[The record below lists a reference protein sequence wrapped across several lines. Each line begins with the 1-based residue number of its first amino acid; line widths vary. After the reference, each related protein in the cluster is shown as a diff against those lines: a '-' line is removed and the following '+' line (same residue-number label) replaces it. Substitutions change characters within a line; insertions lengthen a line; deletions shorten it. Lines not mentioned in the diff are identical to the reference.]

1 MKAIHLS
8 RVNLYKLTNWVID
21 NEKRLYAERVTRE
34 EVARQAEESLGF
46 RVNVSHVNVII
57 QNHELNITS
66 TRSAPKTFLKS
77 AWNKSTDERIDALG
91 IELGNVNF
99 AQDSIKIAIAEMQD
113 KLERLYLAC
122 DLHLNTIDKAIEEI
136 QDKLRRLENN
146 LPGAFDKLAPKN
158 VQFPLRG
165 I

>member
-8 RVNLYKLTNWVID
+8 RLNLYKLTTWVIE
-21 NEKRLYAERVTRE
+21 NEKRLYDSRVTRE
-34 EVARQAEESLGF
+34 EVARQAEEALGF
-46 RVNVSHVNVII
+46 RINVSHVNVII

-66 TRSAPKTFLKS
+66 TRSAPKTFMKS
-77 AWNKSTDERIDALG
+77 AWNKATDERLDALG
-91 IELGNVNF
+91 IELGHI
-99 AQDSIKIAIAEMQD
+99 QDNN
-113 KLERLYLAC
+113 
-122 DLHLNTIDKAIEEI
+122 DLNLKVIDKAIEEI

-146 LPGAFDKLAPKN
+146 LPGAFDKLTKQ

>member
-8 RVNLYKLTNWVID
+8 RLNLYKLTTWVIE
-21 NEKRLYAERVTRE
+21 NEKRLYSERVTRE
-34 EVARQAEESLGF
+34 EVARQAEEALGF

-66 TRSAPKTFLKS
+66 TRSAPKTFMKS
-77 AWNKSTDERIDALG
+77 AWNKATDERLDALG
-91 IELGNVNF
+91 IELGHIDF
-99 AQDSIKIAIAEMQD
+99 AQDSAE
-113 KLERLYLAC
+113 LRLVAVE
-122 DLHLNTIDKAIEEI
+122 KAIEEI

-146 LPGAFDKLAPKN
+146 LPGAFEPTKQ
-158 VQFPLRG
+158 VQLSLRG